1 MTICSRI
8 RYENRLILPEMPTK
22 QDDII
27 NRAELLQQAI
37 ATLQL
42 QIQHILASG
51 EVAPPGCCVLRYQA
65 HSPSGTYWYYK
76 LHAQSPIFPT
86 RLPDKLSKYKHLGKA
101 GSPAHIDAVMQVAR
115 RTQIQHLQSYIDSLR
130 LNWADLYEGLLEKK

>member
-1 MTICSRI
+1 
-8 RYENRLILPEMPTK
+8 MPTK

-42 QIQHILASG
+42 QIQQIKASG
-51 EVAPPGCCVLRYQA
+51 EVAPAGCCVLRYQA

-76 LHAQSPIFPT
+76 LHATEPIFPT

-115 RTQIQHLQSYIDSLR
+115 RTQIQSLQSCIDSLGQS
-130 LNWADLYEGLLEKK
+130 WADLYQGLLEKK